1 MLKIR
6 IFKKWQIMNKSIGSN
21 FDDFL
26 ADEGILA
33 QVEVVAK
40 ERVNQFK
47 KEQKNELKNENSAK
61 VADDAVKK

>member
-1 MLKIR
+1 
-6 IFKKWQIMNKSIGSN
+6 MNKSIGSN

-26 ADEGILA
+26 KDEGILA